1 MGDHLITGRNG
12 RSPQAGVAQQRLA
25 AKQLPVTVGPEYEY
39 YVGHDIERN
48 TMETVAIRDEFI
60 KLGQVMKLA
69 GMVDSGVDAKMV
81 IQDGEVLVNGEVD
94 TRRGRKIVPGDV
106 ISFRGQEIEV
116 VSK

>member
-1 MGDHLITGRNG
+1 
-12 RSPQAGVAQQRLA
+12 
-25 AKQLPVTVGPEYEY
+25 
-39 YVGHDIERN
+39 
-48 TMETVAIRDEFI
+48 METVAIRDDFI